1 METGALGALEIAGNL
16 KILLQEVAAH
26 AKSDFSGL
34 GIIVWDGV
42 TPLPVYP
49 MRDIVPDRSRFSSTR
64 EALNALSQES
74 NVFHDGFHVMSEAL
88 QLVQV
93 AVYFSPNL
101 VPDIAL
107 PAHARI
113 YGGRYLAAAFGSCL
127 QGVRCTGVL
136 SSRYG
141 PHVLVKGRER

>member
-16 KILLQEVAAH
+16 KVLLLEVAEH

-42 TPLPVYP
+42 ISLPVYP
-49 MRDIVPDRSRFSSTR
+49 MRDHAPDCTRFSTTR
-64 EALNALSQES
+64 EALSAISRES
-74 NVFHDGFHVMSEAL
+74 SAFHDGFHVVGEAL
-88 QLVQV
+88 QLQQA

-101 VPDIAL
+101 VHDLVI
-107 PAHARI
+107 PAHART

-141 PHVLVKGRER
+141 PHVLVNGREL